1 MNIRTDAILRLRD
14 HLLSSAPE
22 SAGRS
27 ADEQPG
33 EVVRK
38 RVEPFAE
45 TMFLV
50 MLADDEQADSEHD
63 ALVVAVDMLTD
74 GLMGRDAVDALLAEF
89 AERVR
94 QEGREGCVARI
105 GAWLSADRDDREMAF
120 TLAAV
125 IALADDRVEVEEN
138 EVLDLI
144 RTYYGISNRRM
155 EAILGTLS

>member
-27 ADEQPG
+27 ADEQSG

-50 MLADDEQADSEHD
+50 MLADEEQADSEHD

-138 EVLDLI
+138 EVLDLM

-155 EAILGTLS
+155 EAILGTLA

>member
-14 HLLSSAPE
+14 HLLSSDPE
-22 SAGRS
+22 AAGRS
-27 ADEQPG
+27 PDKQPG
-33 EVVRK
+33 DAVRL

-50 MLADDEQADSEHD
+50 MLADEEQAVSEHD

-89 AERVR
+89 VERVR

-125 IALADDRVEVEEN
+125 IALADDRVAVEEN
-138 EVLDLI
+138 EVLDLM

-155 EAILGTLS
+155 EAILGTLA